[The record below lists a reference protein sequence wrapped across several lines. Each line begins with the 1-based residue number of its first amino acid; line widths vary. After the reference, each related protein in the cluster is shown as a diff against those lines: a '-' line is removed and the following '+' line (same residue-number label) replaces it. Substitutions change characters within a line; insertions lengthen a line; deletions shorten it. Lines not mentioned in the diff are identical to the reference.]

1 MSGTRPWIAAA
12 GLLILIAPSA
22 RGQVAF
28 APQVGSFPNGVVMS
42 ATPAV
47 SFDRRYVRLGMNPQF
62 TVLEGIDPFLIPAAV
77 SGGPGGGL
85 GGGGG
90 GGGAGG
96 VVGLAGMNGPI
107 AGPAAQASLP
117 RSGGDPGGYPAPAAG
132 FGGSSDFEDQLRPA
146 ATPARPPMA
155 RQAPSA
161 KARRKGGTSKPARI
175 NAPAPGRVKA
185 RTARAR

>member
-1 MSGTRPWIAAA
+1 MSGSRPWIVAA
-12 GLLILIAPSA
+12 GLLTLVAPSA

-62 TVLEGIDPFLIPAAV
+62 TVLEGIDPFLVPAAV
-77 SGGPGGGL
+77 SSGPGGGL

-90 GGGAGG
+90 GAGGG
-96 VVGLAGMNGPI
+96 VVGFAGMNGPI
-107 AGPAAQASLP
+107 AGPAAYASLP
-117 RSGGDPGGYPAPAAG
+117 RSGGEPGGDPARVAG

-146 ATPARPPMA
+146 AAPARPPAA
-155 RQAPSA
+155 RPAPSA
-161 KARRKGGTSKPARI
+161 RARRKAGTSKPARI
-175 NAPAPGRVKA
+175 NAPAPKRAKA
-185 RTARAR
+185 RTTRAR